1 VAGLPSMFVPFFS
14 KAGTSL
20 EFCSG
25 RLHCD
30 MDNGRNKRGRISKD
44 LEFNMTKLDALDRP
58 IAPRNLRASSS
69 HDGSQDF
76 DLGFAP
82 AYRNRDWWLSAT
94 S

>member
-1 VAGLPSMFVPFFS
+1 VAGLPSVFVPFFS

-25 RLHCD
+25 RLHRD

-44 LEFNMTKLDALDRP
+44 LEFNMTTLAALDRP

-69 HDGSQDF
+69 QDSSQVF
-76 DLGFAP
+76 DLGFVRPIGTAIGG
-82 AYRNRDWWLSAT
+82 Y
-94 S
+94 